1 MSFTTCSNDH
11 HLVHDAFWEG
21 WIVFLVSWWWRG
33 SAGLHPKPTQNFSLV
48 QQALLQKCSK
58 WCTNTEWLS
67 YHLQV
72 CFRQSRS
79 WFGIYP
85 LTLKVFTKS
94 SSTIVLGKPISASR
108 KCIKQS
114 SIPIFKLDREL
125 DLRTDLMVES
135 QISNAPQKYFTA
147 GSETKSLSMPS

>member
-1 MSFTTCSNDH
+1 MSFTTCSNDC
-11 HLVHDAFWEG
+11 HLVHDAFWER
-21 WIVFLVSWWWRG
+21 WIVFLVGWWWRG
-33 SAGLHPKPTQNFSLV
+33 SAGLHPKPAQNFSLV
-48 QQALLQKCSK
+48 QQALLPKCGK
-58 WCTNTEWLS
+58 WWTNTEWLS

-85 LTLKVFTKS
+85 LTLEGFTKS

-108 KCIKQS
+108 KCIKES
-114 SIPIFKLDREL
+114 SIPIFKLDQEL
-125 DLRTDLMVES
+125 DLRTYLMVVS
-135 QISNAPQKYFTA
+135 QISNAPRRYFTP

>member
-1 MSFTTCSNDH
+1 VQDCTQSQHRTSPWFNKLSRKNAVNDAQIPS
-11 HLVHDAFWEG
+11 D
-21 WIVFLVSWWWRG
+21 
-33 SAGLHPKPTQNFSLV
+33 
-48 QQALLQKCSK
+48 
-58 WCTNTEWLS
+58 S

-72 CFRQSRS
+72 WFRQSRS

-85 LTLKVFTKS
+85 LTLKGFTKS

-108 KCIKQS
+108 KCIKES

-125 DLRTDLMVES
+125 DLRTYLMVET
-135 QISNAPQKYFTA
+135 QISNAPQRYFTA

>member
-1 MSFTTCSNDH
+1 VQDCTQSQHRTSPWFNKLSCKNAVNDAQIPSDSLTTFIAALEVNVES
-11 HLVHDAFWEG
+11 
-21 WIVFLVSWWWRG
+21 G
-33 SAGLHPKPTQNFSLV
+33 S
-48 QQALLQKCSK
+48 
-58 WCTNTEWLS
+58 
-67 YHLQV
+67 

-85 LTLKVFTKS
+85 LTLTGFTKS

-108 KCIKQS
+108 KCIKES

-125 DLRTDLMVES
+125 DLRTYLMVES
-135 QISNAPQKYFTA
+135 QISNAPRRYFTA